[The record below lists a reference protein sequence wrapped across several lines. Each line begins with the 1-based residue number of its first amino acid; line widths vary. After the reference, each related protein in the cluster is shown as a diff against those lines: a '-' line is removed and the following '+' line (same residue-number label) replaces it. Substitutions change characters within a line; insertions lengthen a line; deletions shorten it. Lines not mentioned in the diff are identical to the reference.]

1 MQWVEHKVEYEKK
14 RKSNDREKNRT
25 ERYLI
30 FLCLSIC
37 LPVCISVW
45 NHTQEE
51 FNRRP
56 AAKSV
61 HIDPDPVFP
70 STVQREEQ
78 RKRHRGSEREN
89 GKLLCMSQQ

>member
-14 RKSNDREKNRT
+14 RKLNNRKKN
-25 ERYLI
+25 
-30 FLCLSIC
+30 LCLSVC
-37 LPVCISVW
+37 LSVCVSVW
-45 NHTQEE
+45 NHIQEE
-51 FNRRP
+51 FNCRP